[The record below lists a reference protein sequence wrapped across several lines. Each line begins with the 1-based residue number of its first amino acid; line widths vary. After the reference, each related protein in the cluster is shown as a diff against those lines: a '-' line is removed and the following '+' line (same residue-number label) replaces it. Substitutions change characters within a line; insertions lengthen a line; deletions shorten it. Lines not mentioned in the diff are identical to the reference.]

1 MENQNQKNC
10 QRCGLELNDK
20 EENLCAKCDSFVER
34 ALTLIETDPKV
45 LAFYEKAQLSQK
57 KATVRLD
64 KLKHLYRT
72 GQTEGTAMKVLKN
85 TGRGLKKVYKFSILD
100 LGVNFTKKIIQSV
113 KNTKEIEETEIPKSE
128 EELLVEE
135 ILELE
140 EYIATEPIEFVIY
153 EYIYTDEEK
162 GINQEE
168 KRIPQDDKENVF
180 LEPLKII
187 VKDNFTKL
195 NKKSQMNIAIGII
208 VVFSVMMIVVSFL

>member
-1 MENQNQKNC
+1 MENQDQKNC

-20 EENLCAKCDSFVER
+20 EENLCAKCDSLVER

-45 LAFYEKAQLSQK
+45 LAFYEKGQLSQK
-57 KATVRLD
+57 KAIVRLD
-64 KLKHLYRT
+64 KLKHLYHS

-100 LGVNFTKKIIQSV
+100 LVVNFTKKIIQSV
-113 KNTKEIEETEIPKSE
+113 KNTKEIEEADIPKTE

-162 GINQEE
+162 GVKDENKISRDE
-168 KRIPQDDKENVF
+168 KENVF

-208 VVFSVMMIVVSFL
+208 IVFSVMMIIVSFL